1 MNATGRIDDAVY
13 VDDVASA
20 NRLYSKGYTGD
31 PQPGNALKLSFI
43 EAAYAQQEGRLD
55 TGATLAELLALAGPR
70 AEVDYLVYRD
80 LRERGLVTRHNGDA
94 FDVWKRAE
102 TPKQPKWFT
111 CHPHGE
117 RQALRPEDLQEGVLS
132 VADDDGVVTHY
143 WTTPVEPEGTV
154 PLGHM
159 APCKGTK
166 LDHRV
171 LVDGAI
177 GEHMG
182 TPVGNQTILSLT
194 EAAALQAR
202 GILSLEETLQPL
214 HLETYEDLRKRGVVT
229 KSGFRFGT
237 HFRGYSAD
245 PHKVHARWLIQCMD
259 RPMDWSHIS
268 RAVRLAHGVKKEF
281 LIANNGYWHL
291 DWFRP

>member
-80 LRERGLVTRHNGDA
+80 LRERGLVTRHNGDG
-94 FDVWKRAE
+94 FDVWKRAG

-117 RQALRPEDLQEGVLS
+117 RQPLRPEDLQEGVLS

-143 WTTPVEPEGTV
+143 WTASVEPEGTV
-154 PLGHM
+154 PIDSM
-159 APCKGTK
+159 PNCKGTK

-182 TPVGNQTILSLT
+182 TPLGDQTILSLT

-202 GILSLEETLQPL
+202 GILSLQETLQPL
-214 HLETYEDLRKRGVVT
+214 HLEVYQDLRSRGVVT

-245 PHKVHARWLIQCMD
+245 PNSVHAKWLIQCMD

-268 RAVRLAHGVKKEF
+268 RAVRLAHGVKKQF